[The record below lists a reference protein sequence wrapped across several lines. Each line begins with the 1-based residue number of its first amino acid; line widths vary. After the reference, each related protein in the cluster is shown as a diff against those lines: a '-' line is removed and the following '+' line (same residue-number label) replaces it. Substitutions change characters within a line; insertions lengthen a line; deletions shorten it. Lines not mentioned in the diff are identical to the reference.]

1 MTNTARPILFQTGPI
16 MDPALAPALAEHFTV
31 LMPEALE
38 EGQAGQVRG
47 IVSGVGREVDDELMA
62 RFPALEIV
70 ANFGVGYD
78 SVDVDAAQRRN
89 VMVTHTP
96 SVLDEEVADL
106 TLGLLLATVR
116 RIPQADRYVREGRW
130 PEGAFPLSPSLRG
143 RKVGMVGLG
152 RIGLAVARRL
162 EGFGVPVLYHT
173 RNRRADVPYI
183 WRGNLV
189 ELAREVDVLVVL
201 VPGGAQ
207 TRHLVNAD
215 VLEALG
221 PQGLLVN
228 VARGSVVDEVA
239 LVEALRSGRI
249 GAAGLDV
256 FAQEPHVPEALMSF
270 ENVVVLPHVGSG
282 TFTTRAAMGQLVV
295 DNLRNWFAGRGAVT
309 PVPECAG

>member
-1 MTNTARPILFQTGPI
+1 MTDTARPILFQTGPI

-31 LMPEALE
+31 LMPEMLE
-38 EGQAGQVRG
+38 EAQAGAVRG
-47 IVSGVGREVDDELMA
+47 IVSGGGRKVNDELMA
-62 RFPALEIV
+62 CFPALEIV

-78 SVDVDAAQRRN
+78 TVDVAAAQRRH

-96 SVLDEEVADL
+96 GVLDEEVADL

-130 PEGAFPLSPSLRG
+130 PGGPFPLSPSLRG

-173 RNRRADVPYI
+173 RNRRADVPYV
-183 WRGNLV
+183 WHGNLV
-189 ELAREVDVLVVL
+189 ELARAVDVLVVL

-221 PQGLLVN
+221 PQGILVN

-239 LVEALRSGRI
+239 LVDALLTGRI

-256 FAQEPHVPEALMSF
+256 FALEPHVPEALMDCD
-270 ENVVVLPHVGSG
+270 NVVLLPHVGSG
-282 TFTTRAAMGQLVV
+282 TFATRAAMGQLVV
-295 DNLRNWFAGRGAVT
+295 DNLLGWFAGQGPVT